1 MFELLFFI
9 KFFIAIIFI
18 LIIAYLSEKIS
29 PRFAGI
35 LSGFPTGTAITLFFF
50 ALENGTNF
58 ASISA
63 VYNLVGMLALQTM
76 IYLYYRTSDSIGSL
90 KKYVILISCFISL
103 FAYFVVAYILHMIE
117 FNQFTALLVPLCSI
131 PLLIY
136 LFRKINN
143 HKIEKRIPI
152 TKRTIIFRAFIAASI
167 ILFVT
172 ELARV
177 VGPEWAGLFSAFPT
191 TVFPLMLI
199 IHMTYDTKHVHTFIK
214 HIPQGQGSI
223 VLYSFAVFYFY
234 PLVGLW
240 WGTLIAYGFAGVY
253 LLFYY
258 LNEKINWKK
267 V

>member
-9 KFFIAIIFI
+9 KFFTAIIFI

-29 PRFAGI
+29 PKFAGI

-63 VYNLVGMLALQTM
+63 IYNLVGMLALQTM
-76 IYLYYRTSDSIGSL
+76 IYLYYRTSDSISAL
-90 KKYVILISCFISL
+90 KKYVILISSFISL
-103 FAYFVVAYILHMIE
+103 LAYFAVAYILHLIN
-117 FNQFTALLVPLCSI
+117 FNQFSALLIPLCSI

-136 LFRKINN
+136 LFRKIDN
-143 HKIEKRIPI
+143 HKIEKRIQI

-167 ILFVT
+167 ILLVT
-172 ELARV
+172 ELARF

-199 IHMTYDTKHVHTFIK
+199 IHFTYDTKHVHTFIK

-223 VLYSFAVFYFY
+223 VLYSLAVFYFY
-234 PLVGLW
+234 PLYGVWG
-240 WGTLIAYGFAGVY
+240 GTLIAYTFAGIY
-253 LLFYY
+253 LLGYYFYSRFS
-258 LNEKINWKK
+258 
-267 V
+267 